1 MKSDQSASAR
11 IIGTARDRCYPL
23 VMTKLTPIES
33 EFATTEEAEA
43 YDAWFRAQ
51 VEASL
56 ADPRP
61 GIPHDQ
67 VMAELRAIIEAK
79 KAKHA

>member
-1 MKSDQSASAR
+1 M
-11 IIGTARDRCYPL
+11 P
-23 VMTKLTPIES
+23 MTKLTPIES

-67 VMAELRAIIEAK
+67 VMARPFSVRCFAGVGTMGEGV
-79 KAKHA
+79 

>member
-1 MKSDQSASAR
+1 
-11 IIGTARDRCYPL
+11 
-23 VMTKLTPIES
+23 MTKLTPIES

-43 YDAWFRAQ
+43 YDAWLRAE

-61 GIPHDQ
+61 GIPHDE
-67 VMAELRAIIEAK
+67 VMAEMQAIIDRRK
-79 KAKHA
+79 TGSPPRQ